1 MSRLVQKPYK
11 TTILVRCD
19 TVKRLYVYSAIC
31 KLICNQIQQS
41 ELNIS
46 NNTSLRNYSSMINIW
61 MNSPVTEQNRL
72 HLDTVDGP
80 ERDGIRREV
89 RYNTLFRVMSL

>member
-1 MSRLVQKPYK
+1 
-11 TTILVRCD
+11 
-19 TVKRLYVYSAIC
+19 
-31 KLICNQIQQS
+31 
-41 ELNIS
+41 
-46 NNTSLRNYSSMINIW
+46 

-89 RYNTLFRVMSL
+89 PYNTLFRVMSLWRGVTLMFVSKMFAYIT